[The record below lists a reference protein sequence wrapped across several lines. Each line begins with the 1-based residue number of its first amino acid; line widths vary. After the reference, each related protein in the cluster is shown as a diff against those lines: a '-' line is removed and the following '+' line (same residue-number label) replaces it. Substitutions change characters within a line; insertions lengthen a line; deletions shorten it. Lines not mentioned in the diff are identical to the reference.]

1 MDGSESQMAA
11 YAAIDVGGTKIAVG
25 IGNEDGNLQ
34 ATTVIATDPGW
45 SQDDVLDR
53 IGAAI
58 DQVARTAG
66 VSRDRIERAG
76 LGTPGPLDGAT
87 LLETSNLHA
96 WKGLNWEAGLKQRL
110 GVPVAV
116 ENDATAAGV
125 GEWLY
130 GAGQGTR
137 DMVYVTVS
145 TGIGSGIITAGQRY
159 SGSRGN
165 AGEFGHIVM
174 EPDGEKCPA
183 GHRGCLESLASGT
196 AIRRLGTERQADSAY
211 LSKVSHVE
219 TKDVFDGYES
229 GDPICRTIVEGSADR
244 LALGLSYLVDLF
256 NPERIVVGG
265 GVGTHAPASYR
276 ERLIEGM
283 RRWSLP
289 ALAQIVTVVPAQL
302 GEDSGLIGALALAVT
317 G

>member
-1 MDGSESQMAA
+1 MAV

-25 IGNEDGNLQ
+25 IGHEDGTLQ

-53 IGAAI
+53 IAASV
-58 DQVARTAG
+58 DQVAETAG
-66 VSRDRIERAG
+66 VSRAHIERVG

-96 WKGLNWEAGLKQRL
+96 WNGLNWQAGLTQRL
-110 GVPVAV
+110 RVPVSV

-145 TGIGSGIITAGQRY
+145 TGIGAGIITAGQRY

-174 EPDGEKCPA
+174 DLDGQMCSA
-183 GHRGCLESLASGT
+183 GHRGCLESMASGT
-196 AIRRLGTERQADSAY
+196 AIRRLGREKQSESAY
-211 LSKVSHVE
+211 LSMRPSVE
-219 TKDVFDGYES
+219 TKDVFDGYEL
-229 GDPICRTIVEGSADR
+229 GDPICRTIIEGAADR

-265 GVGTHAPASYR
+265 GVGTHAPAAYR
-276 ERLIEGM
+276 ERFTQGM

-289 ALAQIVTVVPAQL
+289 ALAQIVTVAPAQL